1 MSKTRARRFATL
13 VVAIAA
19 LTLSFTPIA
28 GTASAAEIT
37 ETFVATGNWGATTC
51 DQVGCNFA
59 GVSNS
64 CLEVETGGEALLSTA
79 CHVVLEGRLNFP
91 VSSNACNLAAG
102 VALGN
107 VIADFYDGTEAA
119 VVARAGIVVGPTL
132 VAQALAITSASTD
145 LFDGVLT
152 GVYPPTGCPVPQL
165 ATTFAVTTTVSPLHP

>member
-1 MSKTRARRFATL
+1 
-13 VVAIAA
+13 
-19 LTLSFTPIA
+19 
-28 GTASAAEIT
+28 
-37 ETFVATGNWGATTC
+37 
-51 DQVGCNFA
+51 
-59 GVSNS
+59 
-64 CLEVETGGEALLSTA
+64 
-79 CHVVLEGRLNFP
+79 
-91 VSSNACNLAAG
+91 

-152 GVYPPTGCPVPQL
+152 GVYPPTGCPAPQL

>member
-1 MSKTRARRFATL
+1 MSKTRARRFASL

-51 DQVGCNFA
+51 DQVGCNFV
-59 GVSNS
+59 GVSNN
-64 CLEVETGGEALLSTA
+64 CFEVETGGETFSNA
-79 CHVVLEGRLNFP
+79 CHVILEGRLNFP

-107 VIADFYDGTEAA
+107 VIGYFYDGSDPGV
-119 VVARAGIVVGPTL
+119 VVARVGIVAGPTL

-165 ATTFAVTTTVSPLHP
+165 ATTFAVTTTVSPLNP